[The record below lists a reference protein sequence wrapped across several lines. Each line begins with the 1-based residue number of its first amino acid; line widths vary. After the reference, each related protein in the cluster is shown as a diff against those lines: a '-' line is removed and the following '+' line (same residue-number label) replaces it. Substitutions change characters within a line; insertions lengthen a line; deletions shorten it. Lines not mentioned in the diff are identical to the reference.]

1 MLLHSRDVARV
12 QTRTFSVFYFCH
24 LINTMTKNCL
34 VGKRIYSI
42 SQITGKGSHGSNSR
56 QHPEAETILTG
67 LLCTTRLTFLG
78 VVLPTV
84 G

>member
-1 MLLHSRDVARV
+1 MLLHSRDVAHV
-12 QTRTFSVFYFCH
+12 QTRACSVFCFCH
-24 LINTMTKNCL
+24 LINAMTKNCL

-42 SQITGKGSHGSNSR
+42 SQVTAKGSHGSNSR
-56 QHPEAETILTG
+56 QHPEAGTILTG

-78 VVLPTV
+78 VVLPMV